1 MEWRRI
7 APAAGSQQIASNLQP
22 YVVASTLASLISFAC
37 IFGGSLAGIVLRS
50 VLPERYFT
58 NEEKD
63 VLRLGLGLIAT
74 LSALVLGLLISTA
87 KSSYDAKRSQLT
99 QIATE
104 VILLD
109 RSLELY
115 GAETNA
121 ARHALRNQVASL
133 VTEIHC
139 LKSTSS
145 KLQLSSQA
153 DLTDFYKMVRRL
165 SPRDDGQRSLK
176 TEALRISLEVGQI
189 RASELARESSS
200 IPMPFLVVLV
210 FWLAALFTGFGLFAL
225 RNLLAVT
232 ALCVCALTVS
242 TAVFLILDMDQPLTG
257 FMKISVE
264 PLRNAIA
271 VIGDLS

>member
-1 MEWRRI
+1 M
-7 APAAGSQQIASNLQP
+7 
-22 YVVASTLASLISFAC
+22 ASTLASLISFAC

-99 QIATE
+99 QIATD

-200 IPMPFLVVLV
+200 IPIPFLVVLV
-210 FWLAALFTGFGLFAL
+210 FWLAALFTGFGLFAP
-225 RNLLAVT
+225 RNFLAVT
-232 ALCVCALTVS
+232 VLCVCALTVS
-242 TAVFLILDMDQPLTG
+242 TAIFLILDMDQPLTG

-271 VIGDLS
+271 VIGELR